1 MRLRASERGD
11 RQPTTTAN
19 SAQARAADDC
29 IRHGDRPV
37 ARYCLGDQTQLRGD
51 AVLADN
57 EQTSLLPVPQ
67 VEQEWTEVTG
77 SLSLVVEAVSQR

>member
-1 MRLRASERGD
+1 
-11 RQPTTTAN
+11 
-19 SAQARAADDC
+19 
-29 IRHGDRPV
+29 
-37 ARYCLGDQTQLRGD
+37 
-51 AVLADN
+51 VLADN